1 MKTSNRNSVFLL
13 IPLVAMIFLFLSCS
27 KKSDPV
33 APAEGPTIEMDV
45 TFAPIEVKSTDGK
58 INLLYSVQAEDFE
71 AKGYRLKDFQVLNS
85 ANNEVLCS
93 IIDTIKYLL
102 ITKENILVEDYP
114 QLEYTNFRMSVG
126 LVLDPAKVP
135 QKIKHRLIVIKD
147 GKEETIEGAETAVSK
162 QQIPVLSSPLKGEG
176 FLCNNTTVLIN
187 NIHPIY
193 QMKYKG
199 ITRVP
204 ERFCADWIKVDE
216 AGNYFKEDYQ
226 ICENWYVYGEKVYAV
241 ADGQVVSVKDG
252 NADQSP
258 VFTQPIPT
266 TLFDGDGNSVVI
278 HINGGY
284 ATYGHLI
291 PNSILVKPGQIV
303 KNGDVLGRVGNSG
316 GSDAPHL
323 HFGLHT
329 DFPYYI
335 SEGLPYYFNSVEKI
349 GSTGKL
355 FGPYIKLSTPETHIN
370 ELVENYCVYNLK

>member
-1 MKTSNRNSVFLL
+1 MKTSKRNLVLCL
-13 IPLVAMIFLFLSCS
+13 IPLVAMIFIFLSCS
-27 KKSDPV
+27 KNSDPT
-33 APAEGPTIEMDV
+33 APVEGPSIEMNV
-45 TFAPIEVKSTDGK
+45 TFAPIEVKSTAGK
-58 INLLYSVQAEDFE
+58 INLLYSVQTEDFE
-71 AKGYRLKDFQVLNS
+71 ANGYKLKDFQVLNA
-85 ANNEVLCS
+85 ANNEMLCS
-93 IIDTIKYLL
+93 IIDTTKYLL

-114 QLEYTNFRMSVG
+114 QLEYSNFRMSVG

-135 QKIKHRLIVIKD
+135 QKVKHKLILVKE
-147 GKEETIEGAETAVSK
+147 GKEETIEGAETEVSK
-162 QQIPVLSSPLKGEG
+162 QQIPVFSPPLRGEG
-176 FLCNNTTVLIN
+176 FLCNNTTVLLN

-216 AGNYFKEDYQ
+216 AGNYFKGDYQ

-291 PNSILVKPGQIV
+291 PKSILVKPGQLV
-303 KNGDVLGRVGNSG
+303 KNGDVLGMVGNSG

-335 SEGLPYYFNSVEKI
+335 SEGLPYYFNTVEKI
-349 GSTGKL
+349 GSTGTL
-355 FGPYIKLSTPETHIN
+355 FGTYIKLSTPVTHYN